1 MKNYFQARKL
11 LTPVVILGSSLAF
24 AVACGDDDNNTPS
37 KPTTIKDSSDSS
49 DSSDTRSNK
58 SDDSTSGET
67 SSADDAGTKAPEPVT
82 NDDTGATTD
91 VSTATDDSTKEPVK
105 PGECV
110 ENDDACFSC
119 PKTPEQ
125 FLKQCSDSECEPF
138 DNNRLGKYDPK
149 KPLPKP

>member
-11 LTPVVILGSSLAF
+11 LTHVVILGSSLAF
-24 AVACGDDDNNTPS
+24 AGACGDDDNNQPS
-37 KPTTIKDSSDSS
+37 NPPSVGDSSDRS
-49 DSSDTRSNK
+49 DSSSSDK
-58 SDDSTSGET
+58 SDAGSTNEET
-67 SSADDAGTKAPEPVT
+67 PSAPDDAGTQEPVT
-82 NDDTGATTD
+82 GDAGTTD
-91 VSTATDDSTKEPVK
+91 VSTATENTKEPVK

-110 ENDDACFSC
+110 ENDEACFSC